1 MSVGITVDSYIVYFE
16 RLKDEA
22 RAGRSVRST
31 VDRAFQGAFRTVLAA
46 DLVSLIA
53 ALTLYLLSV
62 GDRSGASRSS
72 SGLATLLDIFTTF
85 FFTRPLVI
93 WLGRNRKVTEAR
105 FIGIARGLAMSSGAG
120 VMTTVTAPPE
130 PGLAATKRPNAFVR
144 LYRGETSFDF
154 VGRRKVWYVAFGAHH
169 RRRARVAH
177 DPGVQPRDR
186 LQGRDVMGDPG
197 ERLVRQHRH

>member
-1 MSVGITVDSYIVYFE
+1 VSVGITVDSYIVYFE

-62 GDRSGASRSS
+62 GSVRGFAFFL
-72 SGLATLLDIFTTF
+72 GLATLLDVFTTF

-93 WLGRNRKVTEAR
+93 WLGRNRKVTDAR
-105 FIGIARGLAMSSGAG
+105 FIGIARGLAMSSEA
-120 VMTTVTAPPE
+120 TA
-130 PGLAATKRPNAFVR
+130 
-144 LYRGETSFDF
+144 
-154 VGRRKVWYVAFGAHH
+154 
-169 RRRARVAH
+169 
-177 DPGVQPRDR
+177 
-186 LQGRDVMGDPG
+186 
-197 ERLVRQHRH
+197 